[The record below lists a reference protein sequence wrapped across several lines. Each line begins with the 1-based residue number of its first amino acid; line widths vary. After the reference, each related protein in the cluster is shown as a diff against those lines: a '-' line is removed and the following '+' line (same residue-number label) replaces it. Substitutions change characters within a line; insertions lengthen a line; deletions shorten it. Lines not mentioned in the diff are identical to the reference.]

1 MNIPDIETCTAL
13 MEQHK
18 MLVNIRCHSLV
29 VARIADL
36 LATTLQENGLQQLP
50 DRQLCISGALLHDIA
65 KTPCLDGNCDHAL
78 AGAEICLKL
87 GYPEIAAIVEEHVIL
102 KDHNPDRY
110 AQGIFS
116 AREIVY
122 YADKR
127 VRHDEIVS
135 LDKRLEYII
144 ERYGNDDAHRHELI
158 RANFDQCVQL
168 EGFLFKFLGFPP
180 EELAAR
186 IELDG
191 SGSQRTVKTGL
202 VNQPQTCTNHS
213 FRIN

>member
-1 MNIPDIETCTAL
+1 MNIPDIETCTTL
-13 MEQHK
+13 MEEYR
-18 MLVNIRCHSLV
+18 MLVNIRCHSLM

-36 LATTLQENGLQQLP
+36 LVTTLQKSGLQQPLP
-50 DRQLCISGALLHDIA
+50 NRQLCISGALLHDIA
-65 KTPCLDGNCDHAL
+65 KTPCLNGNCDHAL
-78 AGAEICLKL
+78 AGAEICLQH
-87 GYPEIAAIVEEHVIL
+87 GFPEIAAIVEEHVIL
-102 KDHNPDRY
+102 KDHNPGRY

-135 LDKRLEYII
+135 LDERLEYII
-144 ERYGNDDAHRHELI
+144 ERYGNDDVQRHALI

-168 EGFLFKFLGFPP
+168 EGFLFHFFEFPP

-186 IELDG
+186 IERGRD
-191 SGSQRTVKTGL
+191 
-202 VNQPQTCTNHS
+202 HS
-213 FRIN
+213 K